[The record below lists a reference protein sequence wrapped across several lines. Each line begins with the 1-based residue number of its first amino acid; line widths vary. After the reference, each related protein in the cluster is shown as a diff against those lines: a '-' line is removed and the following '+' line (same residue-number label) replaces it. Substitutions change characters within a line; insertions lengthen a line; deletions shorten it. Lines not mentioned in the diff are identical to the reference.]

1 MHIAFILF
9 TFYNL
14 LVESTVVGHVLQMR
28 VLSDS
33 EVIT

>member
-1 MHIAFILF
+1 MHIAFILLN
-9 TFYNL
+9 FYNL
-14 LVESTVVGHVLQMR
+14 LVESTVIGHVFQIR